1 MTPHLSP
8 PPLRSVSRRELL
20 WNAGAGFA
28 GLALTHLLDLDDL
41 LHASPVF
48 DDASLDMGNG
58 KTLRIVAKNNSRANA
73 YIQSATLNGRPW
85 SKPWFRHDDV
95 KDGATFVFTMGPQP
109 NKAWGAAP
117 DAAPP
122 SMSRKR

>member
-1 MTPHLSP
+1 M
-8 PPLRSVSRRELL
+8 SRRLVII
-20 WNAGAGFA
+20 AA
-28 GLALTHLLDLDDL
+28 GLALAACGRSQPVDPSSQDYIIG
-41 LHASPVF
+41 SPVF

-58 KTLRIVAKNNSRANA
+58 KTLRIVARNNSATNV
-73 YIQSATLNGRPW
+73 YIQSATLNGKPW
-85 SKPWFRHDDV
+85 NNPWFRHDDV
-95 KDGATFVFTMGPQP
+95 KDGATFVVTMGAKP